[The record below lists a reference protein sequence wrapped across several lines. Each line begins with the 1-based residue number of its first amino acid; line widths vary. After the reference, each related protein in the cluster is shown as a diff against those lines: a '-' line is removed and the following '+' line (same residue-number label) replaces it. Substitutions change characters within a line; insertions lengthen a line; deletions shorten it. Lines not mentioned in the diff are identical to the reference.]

1 MGKTPIGII
10 VHFRCV
16 SIAANNCLIISNS
29 ITRSTTDRGMYSM
42 GKTPIGIIVHFRS
55 HYTFHV
61 VVEIIGGLS
70 PCLFA
75 WEGFYTSINFR

>member
-1 MGKTPIGII
+1 
-10 VHFRCV
+10 
-16 SIAANNCLIISNS
+16 
-29 ITRSTTDRGMYSM
+29 M

-75 WEGFYTSINFR
+75 WEGFYTSINFRLNLVHDSMTSSAWLVPVKACFFGTFLPSYAILTSMEIKP